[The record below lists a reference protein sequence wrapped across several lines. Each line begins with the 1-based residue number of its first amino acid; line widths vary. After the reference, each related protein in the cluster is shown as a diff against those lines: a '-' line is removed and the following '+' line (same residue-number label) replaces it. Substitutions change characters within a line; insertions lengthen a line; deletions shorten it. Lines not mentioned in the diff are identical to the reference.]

1 MEPLNKLTSDGAC
14 RTVFSNDV
22 SFASFYNAAIFE
34 GKQIIHLERL
44 VRFEFDISFII
55 NDSKRA
61 EDKKR
66 KRDIVVKSDINGIY
80 CLLGIEHQSSI
91 DETMVIRCGIYE
103 MLEFLKQ
110 AENKEYKR
118 LVPQIIVVLYIGT
131 KKWNGPLKLSD
142 YFEIP
147 EELKKYFND
156 WKIILVD
163 VKEMDTSKISD
174 EQTRYFIETIQSIY
188 KGSYEE
194 LNGLKNISKEYFL
207 YAATITGSIDQV
219 ENVLEGDES
228 DMCEGMERMAEGFRR
243 EGEARGVIKG
253 RTEGKLEE
261 KQNMLKEQL
270 GIKLESLSSNL
281 EKQLSIHQLKNLMY

>member
-55 NDSKRA
+55 NDSERA

-219 ENVLEGDES
+219 ENVLEGDEI

>member
-219 ENVLEGDES
+219 ENVLEGDEI

-243 EGEARGVIKG
+243 EGDARGVIKG